1 MKKYFIIVCLIFVGM
16 VANAQFY
23 LGGSISL
30 DASNT
35 QYGGAI
41 DGTTIVKMNVL
52 PEFGFYLSD
61 RFDIGVETG
70 FVAAY
75 SSVNDDTDITF
86 RFVPYARYVFFEVG
100 DFEVVGKMSMEN
112 DFKDERTYLGL
123 HLTPILAYNLT
134 DHVTLQAGLNFLN
147 FRTYYDKSGR
157 SDVSN
162 FGFGFGV
169 DANNVA
175 TLGAIKV
182 GFIYKF

>member
-23 LGGSISL
+23 LGGSIGL
-30 DASNT
+30 DVRNT
-35 QYGGAI
+35 QYSDAN
-41 DGTTIVKMNVL
+41 DVTNVKMNVL

-61 RFDIGVETG
+61 RFDIGFETG
-70 FVAAY
+70 FAADY
-75 SSVNDDTDITF
+75 SSVTEKTDITF
-86 RFVPYARYVFFEVG
+86 YFVPYARYSFFSTGNFEVI
-100 DFEVVGKMSMEN
+100 GKMSIDN